1 MRTEKS
7 PQQAQSLP
15 VQGWALKPQPQTTLN
30 KYQVSIDN
38 HLLLL
43 LLQLHIFQIRETSSV
58 RFTWAYRHVA
68 KCVYW
73 FYVLSC
79 YLFLACCQ
87 DVLRENC
94 YILSRTR
101 MFSLSRMEIQFTINL
116 IYFYFSSSPLI
127 YCEIYFYL
135 TLLSVSVIVCIIV
148 QFYFQV
154 GPFHNK

>member
-15 VQGWALKPQPQTTLN
+15 VQGWALEPQPQTTLN

-38 HLLLL
+38 HLL

-73 FYVLSC
+73 FYLLSC

-87 DVLRENC
+87 DVTMYLEKIATFC
-94 YILSRTR
+94 QEHECFPSPEWKY
-101 MFSLSRMEIQFTINL
+101 NL
-116 IYFYFSSSPLI
+116 QS
-127 YCEIYFYL
+127 
-135 TLLSVSVIVCIIV
+135 T
-148 QFYFQV
+148 
-154 GPFHNK
+154 